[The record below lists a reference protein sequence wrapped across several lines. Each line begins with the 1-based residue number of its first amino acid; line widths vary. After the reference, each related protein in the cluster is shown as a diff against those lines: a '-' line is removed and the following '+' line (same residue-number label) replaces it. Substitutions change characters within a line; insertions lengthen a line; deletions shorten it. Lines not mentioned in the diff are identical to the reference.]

1 MARNTGL
8 FFSSINFRQILCGRK
23 KSLNKTSNYAVYM
36 NKSESDDSFVGKV
49 RSNFLG
55 TEFLFFD
62 NGVNPKQSKVFGDE
76 RKVLGGVI
84 YVHL

>member
-1 MARNTGL
+1 
-8 FFSSINFRQILCGRK
+8 
-23 KSLNKTSNYAVYM
+23 M